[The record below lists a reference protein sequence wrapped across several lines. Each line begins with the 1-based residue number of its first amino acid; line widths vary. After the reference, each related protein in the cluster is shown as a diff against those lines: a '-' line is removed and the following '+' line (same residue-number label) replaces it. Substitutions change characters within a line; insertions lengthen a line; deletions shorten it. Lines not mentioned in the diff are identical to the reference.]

1 MLNKSATTHRSSHT
15 HSALLGRALGL
26 LWLGALLAPLSIH
39 GADSQAGPTAQER
52 AKELEARKAA
62 IDRDIAA
69 LEARKKRPLSPE
81 VRGKLNAKFE
91 EIIKNKGYNEG
102 NGALFQNAV
111 VELVAKNEGM
121 TGKPSAIDSLIAFSQ
136 QLAEQNTD
144 LIVIPVEN
152 AVTLHAHKL
161 VPGQIGPKD
170 DIWPAYSDG
179 LLALMKGNVEVIDL
193 ADPFADKLQSEGVDC
208 FNKYDH
214 HWSTAGILEAC
225 KILGER
231 LQRYGFANE
240 AADQKSRFT
249 SKEVDFPTPFQIFSH
264 NDIIPKKE
272 YGDNSTSPE
281 KYGLPATIKV
291 QQVQLDGSVFD
302 SVTQS
307 SKSERIDPVLVM
319 GDSNVMHLSRT
330 VKNDVFGAGFPE
342 HLSMTL
348 GIPVARRD
356 EANGGNL
363 VPRRYADR
371 FVKQSP
377 QPRVVIIALTR
388 GAMTRDWQVIKF
400 PSANDSKVAPS
411 ASFVR
416 TDNTT
421 LGDWKGKYGKDGFF
435 IVGAD
440 SAPPAYVCFHGAP
453 QILPLTNDMFYKY
466 AESGFKMQVMDVFE
480 KNAKPSQAML
490 PVYLRLPEPV
500 EGKDLSGK
508 AWINHMGNRM
518 AIDLKF
524 QDAEEHQ
531 VALYLSDIG
540 GHKNVIGVEVTE
552 LESGKVLDPKRVFDV
567 QRSGAYAVY
576 NVRGQVR
583 FILNRESGGGP
594 QVGGFFFDPV
604 EGAPSKES
612 LWAAPVTARIK
623 FLSAVPDPNKVVYKD
638 ALTTA
643 IFTVVESQNP
653 ALPKGSDFFAI
664 QWVMQNTTLMKAA
677 NLKQGQEVKIS
688 VQSWD
693 DALKADPKLESLQR
707 IDDTEFNPN
716 LPMVWIKDFESPA
729 AK

>member
-1 MLNKSATTHRSSHT
+1 MLNKPTITHRSRHT
-15 HSALLGRALGL
+15 HTAFLGRAVGVLC
-26 LWLGALLAPLSIH
+26 LGAFLAPLSIH
-39 GADSQAGPTAQER
+39 GADPQAGPTAEER

-69 LEARKKRPLSPE
+69 LEARKKRSLSPE
-81 VRGKLNAKFE
+81 VREKLNAKFD
-91 EIIKNKGYNEG
+91 EIIKNKGYNEA

-111 VELVAKNEGM
+111 VEFVMKNEGM
-121 TGKPSAIDSLIAFSQ
+121 EGKPSSIDSLIAFSQ
-136 QLAEQNTD
+136 QLAAQNTD

-170 DIWPAYSDG
+170 DIWPAYNDG

-208 FNKYDH
+208 FNKFDH

-231 LQRYGFANE
+231 LQRYRVVNE
-240 AADQKSRFT
+240 AANQKSRFT
-249 SKEVDFPTPFQIFSH
+249 TKEVDFPTPYQTFSQ
-264 NDIIPKKE
+264 NKIMTSKE
-272 YGDNSTSPE
+272 WGDDPVNPE
-281 KYGLPATIKV
+281 KYGLPASVKV
-291 QQVQLDGSVFD
+291 QQVLLDGAVFD

-342 HLSMTL
+342 HLSRTL

-356 EANGGNL
+356 EADGAQH

-371 FVKQSP
+371 FAKQSP
-377 QPRVVIIALTR
+377 QPRVVVVAVTR
-388 GAMTRDWQVIKF
+388 ASLLRDWQVIKF
-400 PSANDSKVAPS
+400 PSANDNKIAPS

-416 TDNTT
+416 TDNST

-435 IVGAD
+435 IVGAN

-453 QILPLTNDMFYKY
+453 QILPLTNDHFYKY
-466 AESGFKMQVMDVFE
+466 AEGGFKMQVMDVFE
-480 KNAKPSQAML
+480 NNAKPAKDRL

-508 AWINHMGNRM
+508 VWLNHKGNRM
-518 AIDLKF
+518 AINLNL

-540 GHKNVIGVEVTE
+540 GHKNVISVEVVE
-552 LESGKVLDPKRVFDV
+552 QESGKILDPKRVFDV
-567 QRSGAYAVY
+567 KLSGAYAVY

-583 FILNRESGGGP
+583 FILTKESGGGP

-604 EGAPSKES
+604 EGAAPKGAAWS
-612 LWAAPVTARIK
+612 APVTARVK
-623 FLSAVPDPNKVVYKD
+623 FLSAVPDPNKTVYRD

-664 QWVMQNTTLMKAA
+664 QPVMQNTTLMKAA
-677 NLKQGQEVKIS
+677 NLKVGQELKLS
-688 VQSWD
+688 LQSWD
-693 DALKADPKLESLQR
+693 DATKADSKLESLQR
-707 IDDTEFNPN
+707 IDETEFNPN
-716 LPMVWIKDFESPA
+716 LPMVWVKDFESPA